1 MRYKYIFLTVCY
13 LLFSVMLLGKNK
25 AIITLHLSNLPKN
38 INSSVYISMDSSV
51 YYVDSVGLPVAVI
64 KLDVD
69 NPFPVMII
77 ANNVL
82 PSNKVFWV
90 HEGAYEVFYDMK
102 TYSIRFGNSPLNE
115 EFVRTKGIRDSINYL
130 AKENQMIL
138 WQNMDDVY
146 RKKDTTAK
154 VKLDVTYKFY
164 KDNEKQINQLDSTA
178 TEALYQYYIQHPTS
192 FLALDF
198 INNNLDLATIKKD
211 RLQVLFSKLDAQ
223 VKKYPLYVSCKERLN
238 KLPDNSVKPKVK
250 LTISEAE

>member
-1 MRYKYIFLTVCY
+1 
-13 LLFSVMLLGKNK
+13 
-25 AIITLHLSNLPKN
+25 
-38 INSSVYISMDSSV
+38 
-51 YYVDSVGLPVAVI
+51 
-64 KLDVD
+64 
-69 NPFPVMII
+69 
-77 ANNVL
+77 
-82 PSNKVFWV
+82 
-90 HEGAYEVFYDMK
+90 
-102 TYSIRFGNSPLNE
+102 
-115 EFVRTKGIRDSINYL
+115 RDSINYL

>member
-1 MRYKYIFLTVCY
+1 MRNKYIFLTVCY

-25 AIITLHLSNLPKN
+25 AIITLHLSNLPKDT
-38 INSSVYISMDSSV
+38 SSYVYISMDTV
-51 YYVDSVGLPVAVI
+51 TYYYDTIGLSEAIIP
-64 KLDVD
+64 LEVD

-82 PSNKVFWV
+82 PSNKLFWV

-115 EFVRTKGIRDSINYL
+115 EFVKTKGIRDSINYL

-223 VKKYPLYVSCKERLN
+223 VKKYALYVSCKERLN